1 MNRRS
6 CQTLGRIQHAM
17 HTVHAFLAFVP
28 AVAQLAPSGVYAAEK
43 WFLLA
48 RHGECFPVRS
58 LERKFPDIGTIAEP
72 EAFIKFALA
81 KGLKVTSK
89 AVPVKTGSAV
99 EVLVPERELSLVFV
113 TAQNCSRF
121 EAR

>member
-1 MNRRS
+1 MR
-6 CQTLGRIQHAM
+6 
-17 HTVHAFLAFVP
+17 TVHAFLAFVP
-28 AVAQLAPSGVYAAEK
+28 AVAQLVPSAAYASEK
-43 WFLLA
+43 WLLLA

-72 EAFIKFALA
+72 EAFIKFALE

-89 AVPVKTGSAV
+89 AVPVQTGSAM

-113 TAQNCSRF
+113 TAENCSRI